1 MINKQIITLD
11 MLLNKN
17 VFISIWSNHKTIDH
31 WCIIIID
38 NAESENLLGRKRFI
52 WHAYIENLCLIYP
65 QWNFVVVTFAFFLFL
80 VMIVLLFFY
89 LAFLFVS
96 VFIFNILSD
105 SKGFCSSFFF
115 HSGFLFSF
123 VHFSSNCFSWCC
135 L

>member
-1 MINKQIITLD
+1 
-11 MLLNKN
+11 MLLNKD

-38 NAESENLLGRKRFI
+38 NAESENLLGQKRFI

-65 QWNFVVVTFAFFLFL
+65 QQNFVVVTFVFSICFSVFHFLL
-80 VMIVLLFFY
+80 LLGAMIMLFFFY
-89 LAFLFVS
+89 LAFLFVP

-105 SKGFCSSFFF
+105 SKSFCSSFFF
-115 HSGFLFSF
+115 HSGFLFCF
-123 VHFSSNCFSWCC
+123 LYFSSICFSWCC